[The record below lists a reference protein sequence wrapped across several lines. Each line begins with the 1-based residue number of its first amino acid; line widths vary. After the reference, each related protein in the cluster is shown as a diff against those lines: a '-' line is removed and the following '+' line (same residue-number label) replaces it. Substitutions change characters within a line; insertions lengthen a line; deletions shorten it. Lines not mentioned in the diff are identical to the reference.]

1 MNHRMARDK
10 AVTGDGKANKAQN
23 TSEAGNK
30 KGTRAFIFPAVFPV
44 RFLTD
49 NRLVWSSGLR
59 CDRPGDPVQ
68 PLAHLIEPLGNTN
81 CSKISHIIG
90 SSTLV
95 AVRAEIT

>member
-30 KGTRAFIFPAVFPV
+30 KGTRAFIFPV

-49 NRLVWSSGLR
+49 NRLVWPSGVR

-68 PLAHLIEPLGNTN
+68 PLANLIEPLGNTN